1 MAFKKN
7 NVMSKESL
15 KSILDAARK
24 LPLDEQ
30 RCLAEQIM
38 KEIGNRSKE
47 FYEFVLPPVDI
58 YEDGTE
64 LVIIV
69 DLPGFQKKDIHVN
82 ISKDIL
88 TLRAKR
94 DIDIESHTI
103 HFSQRPSRIEKK
115 IPLPYSIPEDDNAK
129 TKADYANGVL
139 KIKIPISNMTNVPIT

>member
-1 MAFKKN
+1 MGVSRYVA
-7 NVMSKESL
+7 KE
-15 KSILDAARK
+15 
-24 LPLDEQ
+24 
-30 RCLAEQIM
+30 IM
-38 KEIGNRSKE
+38 KEIGNRSRE

-58 YEDGTE
+58 YENGTE
-64 LVIIV
+64 LVIIA

-115 IPLPYSIPEDDNAK
+115 IPLPYSIAEDDNSNS
-129 TKADYANGVL
+129 KADYANGVL
-139 KIKIPISNMTNVPIT
+139 KIRIPISTMTNVPIT

>member
-1 MAFKKN
+1 MGVSRYVA
-7 NVMSKESL
+7 KE
-15 KSILDAARK
+15 
-24 LPLDEQ
+24 
-30 RCLAEQIM
+30 IM
-38 KEIGNRSKE
+38 KEIGNRSRE

-58 YEDGTE
+58 YENGTE

-69 DLPGFQKKDIHVN
+69 DLPGFQKKDIQVN

-115 IPLPYSIPEDDNAK
+115 IPLPYSIPEDDNSNS
-129 TKADYANGVL
+129 KADYANGVL
-139 KIKIPISNMTNVPIT
+139 KISIPISTMTNVPIT

>member
-1 MAFKKN
+1 
-7 NVMSKESL
+7 
-15 KSILDAARK
+15 
-24 LPLDEQ
+24 
-30 RCLAEQIM
+30 M
-38 KEIGNRSKE
+38 KEIGNRSRE

-94 DIDIESHTI
+94 VVEMEAHTI
-103 HFSQRPSRIEKK
+103 HFSQRPSKIEKK

-129 TKADYANGVL
+129 SKADYTNGVL
-139 KIKIPISNMTNVPIT
+139 KIRIPISNMTNVPIT

>member
-1 MAFKKN
+1 MGVSRYVA
-7 NVMSKESL
+7 KE
-15 KSILDAARK
+15 
-24 LPLDEQ
+24 
-30 RCLAEQIM
+30 IM
-38 KEIGNRSKE
+38 KEIGNRSRE

-58 YEDGTE
+58 YENGTE

-69 DLPGFQKKDIHVN
+69 DLPGFQKKDIQVN

-115 IPLPYSIPEDDNAK
+115 IPLPYSIAEDDNSNS
-129 TKADYANGVL
+129 KADYANGVL
-139 KIKIPISNMTNVPIT
+139 KIRIPISTMTNVPIT

>member
-1 MAFKKN
+1 MGVSRYVA
-7 NVMSKESL
+7 KE
-15 KSILDAARK
+15 
-24 LPLDEQ
+24 
-30 RCLAEQIM
+30 IM
-38 KEIGNRSKE
+38 KEIGNRSRE

-58 YEDGTE
+58 YEEGTE

-94 DIDIESHTI
+94 VVEMESYTI

-129 TKADYANGVL
+129 SKADYTNGVL
-139 KIKIPISNMTNVPIT
+139 KIRIPISNMTNVPIT

>member
-1 MAFKKN
+1 MGVSRYVA
-7 NVMSKESL
+7 KE
-15 KSILDAARK
+15 
-24 LPLDEQ
+24 
-30 RCLAEQIM
+30 IM
-38 KEIGNRSKE
+38 KEIGNRSRE

-58 YEDGTE
+58 YENGTE

-69 DLPGFQKKDIHVN
+69 DLPGFQKKDIQVN

-115 IPLPYSIPEDDNAK
+115 IPLPYSIAEDDNSNS
-129 TKADYANGVL
+129 KADCANGVL
-139 KIKIPISNMTNVPIT
+139 KIRIPISTMTNVPIT

>member
-1 MAFKKN
+1 
-7 NVMSKESL
+7 
-15 KSILDAARK
+15 
-24 LPLDEQ
+24 
-30 RCLAEQIM
+30 M
-38 KEIGNRSKE
+38 KEIGNRSRE

-64 LVIIV
+64 LVVIV

-94 DIDIESHTI
+94 VIDMDSHTI
-103 HFSQRPSRIEKK
+103 HFTQRPSKIEKK

-139 KIKIPISNMTNVPIT
+139 KIRIPISNMTNVPIT

>member
-1 MAFKKN
+1 MG
-7 NVMSKESL
+7 VSRYV
-15 KSILDAARK
+15 AR
-24 LPLDEQ
+24 E
-30 RCLAEQIM
+30 IM

-82 ISKDIL
+82 VSKDIL

-94 DIDIESHTI
+94 DVDVESHTI

-115 IPLPYSIPEDDNAK
+115 IPLPYSIPEDDNAQ

>member
-1 MAFKKN
+1 MGVSRYVA
-7 NVMSKESL
+7 KE
-15 KSILDAARK
+15 
-24 LPLDEQ
+24 
-30 RCLAEQIM
+30 IM
-38 KEIGNRSKE
+38 KEIGNRSRE

-94 DIDIESHTI
+94 VVEMEAHTI
-103 HFSQRPSRIEKK
+103 HFSQRPSNIEKK

-129 TKADYANGVL
+129 SKADYTNGVL
-139 KIKIPISNMTNVPIT
+139 KIRIPISNMTNVPIT

>member
-1 MAFKKN
+1 MG
-7 NVMSKESL
+7 VSRYV
-15 KSILDAARK
+15 AR
-24 LPLDEQ
+24 E
-30 RCLAEQIM
+30 IM

-129 TKADYANGVL
+129 TKADYANGAL

>member
-1 MAFKKN
+1 MGVSRYVA
-7 NVMSKESL
+7 KE
-15 KSILDAARK
+15 
-24 LPLDEQ
+24 
-30 RCLAEQIM
+30 IM

-58 YEDGTE
+58 YENGTE

-69 DLPGFQKKDIHVN
+69 DLPGFQKKDIQVN

-115 IPLPYSIPEDDNAK
+115 IPLPYSISEDDNSNS
-129 TKADYANGVL
+129 KADYANGVL
-139 KIKIPISNMTNVPIT
+139 KIRIPISTMTNVPIT